1 MTSQQHTGSRR
12 RSIEVSV
19 GAVGAVA
26 MAIALSGC
34 SSGPDYQG
42 TCVDKLTQ
50 KRVADSHC
58 NPGGSGGAGGG
69 AGGTGGKSYG
79 WWYTPRG
86 EKAPAVGQKVDLT
99 KGGGS
104 FTAPKSGNV
113 VRGGF
118 SAKGGSVGG

>member
-1 MTSQQHTGSRR
+1 MTSQQHTSSRR
-12 RSIEVSV
+12 RSFEVSV

-42 TCVDKLTQ
+42 TCMDRLTQ
-50 KRVADSHC
+50 KRVTDHHC
-58 NPGGSGGAGGG
+58 NSGGAGG
-69 AGGTGGKSYG
+69 AGGGNYA

-86 EKAPAVGQKVDLT
+86 KNAPAVGEKVNLS
-99 KGGGS
+99 KGNGS
-104 FTAPKSGNV
+104 FTAPKSGSV

>member
-1 MTSQQHTGSRR
+1 MTSQQRTGSRR

-42 TCVDKLTQ
+42 TCMNKLTQ
-50 KRVADSHC
+50 KRVTDSHC
-58 NPGGSGGAGGG
+58 NSGGGGGAGGG
-69 AGGTGGKSYG
+69 SYA

-86 EKAPAVGQKVDLT
+86 KDVPAVGQKVDLS

-104 FTAPKSGNV
+104 FTAPKSGSV
-113 VRGGF
+113 SRGGF
-118 SAKGGSVGG
+118 SAKGGKAGSVGG

>member
-1 MTSQQHTGSRR
+1 MTSQQHTSSRR
-12 RSIEVSV
+12 RSFEVSV

-42 TCVDKLTQ
+42 TCMDRLTQ
-50 KRVADSHC
+50 KRVTDHHC
-58 NPGGSGGAGGG
+58 SSGGAGGG
-69 AGGTGGKSYG
+69 NYA

-86 EKAPAVGQKVDLT
+86 KNVPAVGQKVDLS
-99 KGGGS
+99 KGNGS
-104 FTAPKSGNV
+104 FTAPKSGSV